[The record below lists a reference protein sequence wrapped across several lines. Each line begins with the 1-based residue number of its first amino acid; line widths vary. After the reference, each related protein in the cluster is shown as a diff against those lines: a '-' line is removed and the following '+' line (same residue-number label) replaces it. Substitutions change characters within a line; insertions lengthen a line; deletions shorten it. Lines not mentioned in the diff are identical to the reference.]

1 MTLVVEDHYWVY
13 RIKMVFLKRSVNF
26 KVELF
31 WKGHTNLKKSP
42 SHFDKSAD
50 LLSKH
55 QNKREIFFSNFVA
68 FSQCLNSLPSW
79 PCGLR
84 RRVNSTYNS
93 GMLLYEKI
101 PRSNTHVNKRN
112 YILKRNSCVCMYLL
126 FPEIRSSWKWNRWRY
141 SQLSAGI
148 SQWSEKM
155 TCAISTITCTT
166 K

>member
-1 MTLVVEDHYWVY
+1 MGDIMRNLV
-13 RIKMVFLKRSVNF
+13 KMLLNSLKPPKIFHCCLCSCRRRCSSAAAAGIQSFSRNF
-26 KVELF
+26 KLDF
-31 WKGHTNLKKSP
+31 ATYQYKS
-42 SHFDKSAD
+42 K
-50 LLSKH
+50 LLT
-55 QNKREIFFSNFVA
+55 
-68 FSQCLNSLPSW
+68 LPSW

-148 SQWSEKM
+148 SQWSEKWHVQFQL
-155 TCAISTITCTT
+155 
-166 K
+166 

>member
-1 MTLVVEDHYWVY
+1 MPIVWTCKFNRTWIIKQPLQYKWSNKVTYGLPRKAMVQLRSWMIPGLAWEHSSPWRVPVEKQQQHS
-13 RIKMVFLKRSVNF
+13 RGK
-26 KVELF
+26 
-31 WKGHTNLKKSP
+31 T
-42 SHFDKSAD
+42 
-50 LLSKH
+50 
-55 QNKREIFFSNFVA
+55 
-68 FSQCLNSLPSW
+68 LPSW

-148 SQWSEKM
+148 SQWSEKWHVQFQL
-155 TCAISTITCTT
+155 
-166 K
+166 

>member
-1 MTLVVEDHYWVY
+1 MTYFCSIFGRNRRHQKSFRNYLTFSISIHL
-13 RIKMVFLKRSVNF
+13 FLLLNLTKRSF
-26 KVELF
+26 TCGP
-31 WKGHTNLKKSP
+31 KGP
-42 SHFDKSAD
+42 SSGMLEAGKQGGHIKT
-50 LLSKH
+50 
-55 QNKREIFFSNFVA
+55 
-68 FSQCLNSLPSW
+68 LPLW